1 MSTFTDWNGPQ
12 GSNVRASD
20 LIELARQYQS
30 MLSELQAHIAAN
42 PSSTNVHSIRD
53 YVEPLLQDCVKVAD
67 LTSRLSS
74 YALLTDIPN
83 LEGYVQRGELNQYA
97 TQADIADVVHTAALN
112 SYLRKVDLSTEQVIV
127 ELQAA
132 VAELEGYFNAP
143 NEPVTFEHAV
153 KTTDYFEGL
162 IHALEQ
168 IQFTDKEIAAYIGG
182 SDEVGVFYILGMLLD
197 KAGTAYI
204 KYVDDDP
211 FSAVV
216 NMAVTPNTKG
226 ALSVTTDCELEGLKF
241 KIVQGTGRDGSE
253 HSYLAIQST
262 EWIPEFASTDG
273 IGKFST
279 IAFDVSGINFAPVG
293 SDGFV
298 MSNGNCTEISNCDSG
313 KGFSFSELAT
323 QVFNVKIYREPGNPY
338 VTQQDLASRDF
349 VGHISGWDEF
359 DADGVAIN
367 VPEGFHACDGTP
379 VLPED
384 DVSDEFRAKFTEYP
398 LVDYSIIK
406 TQPMIEVSDD

>member
-12 GSNVRASD
+12 ASNVRASD
-20 LIELARQYQS
+20 LLELAQRYQA
-30 MLSELQAHIAAN
+30 MLSELHSHVVAN
-42 PSSTNVHSIRD
+42 PSSTNVHNIRD
-53 YVEPLLQDCVKVAD
+53 YIETLLVDCVKVAD
-67 LTSRLSS
+67 LTSRLSA

-83 LEGYVQRGELNQYA
+83 MDGYVQRGELNQYA
-97 TQADIADVVHTAALN
+97 TQADITDMVHTVALN
-112 SYLRKVDLSTEQVIV
+112 AYLRKADLSTEQVIV

-132 VAELEGYFNAP
+132 VTELEGYFNDP
-143 NEPVTFEHAV
+143 SEPVTFAHAV
-153 KTTDYFEGL
+153 KTADYFEGV

-168 IQFTDKEIAAYIGG
+168 IQFTDKEVAAYIGG

-216 NMAVTPNTKG
+216 NFAVTPNTKG
-226 ALSVTTDCELEGLKF
+226 ALSVTTDCDLEDLKF
-241 KIVQGTGRDGSE
+241 KLVKGTGRDGSE

-273 IGKFST
+273 FGKFST
-279 IAFDVSGINFAPVG
+279 IAFEIAGVNFAPVG
-293 SDGFV
+293 SEGFV
-298 MSNGNCTEISNCDSG
+298 ASNGNCLEICNCNSG

-323 QVFNVKIYREPGNPY
+323 QVFGVKIFREEGNPY
-338 VTQQDLASRDF
+338 VTQQDLASRDC
-349 VGHISGWDEF
+349 VGLISGWNEF
-359 DADGVAIN
+359 DEHGVAIN
-367 VPEGFHACDGTP
+367 VPEGYHACDGTD
-379 VLPED
+379 VLSGD
-384 DVSDEFRAKFTEYP
+384 DVSDEFREMFTEYP

-406 TQPMIEVSDD
+406 TKPMVEVSDD